1 MQDEVMRAFL
11 EELLSGLEQTARA
24 LEILLE
30 QYQVQTE
37 EKLIKGEFY
46 YE

>member
-1 MQDEVMRAFL
+1 MQDEVMRVFL
-11 EELLSGLEQTARA
+11 EELMVSLEHADRA

-37 EKLIKGEFY
+37 EKLFTGEFN